1 MADLTL
7 GVEEE
12 LMLIDP
18 ATLELSNETDP
29 FHLEAGEI
37 YGENLKAEFH
47 AACIEIVT
55 DVCDDVGE
63 LKAQLGMM
71 RANVI
76 KLAEKH
82 GVLIGAA
89 GTHPTTHWKSVNLT
103 AGQRYSQILD
113 RMQDL
118 ARANLIY
125 GLHCHVGIEDPE
137 ARIHVMNAARYFLP
151 HLLALSCSSP
161 FWQASATGHRSIRSH
176 IFRRFPRTGV
186 PDYFGSY
193 EEYTRFVNLLV
204 KTGCIDNAKMIY
216 WDIRPHPF
224 FPTVEFRIFDI
235 PSRMG
240 ETIAIVALLQAIVR
254 KLLLLYQNNLGHRLY
269 RRALIAE
276 NVYRAARW
284 GLDGSLIDF
293 QKARE
298 VPTRVAIRELCEFLR
313 EDFQALGSE
322 SQIEVINAILEDGN
336 SAIRQLRRFE
346 ETGDMTE
353 VVKGII
359 ADTAEGLPRV
369 D

>member
-1 MADLTL
+1 MADLTI

-18 ATLELSNETDP
+18 TTLELSNKTDS
-29 FHLEAGEI
+29 FHVEAEKTH
-37 YGENLKAEFH
+37 GENLKAEFH
-47 AACIEIVT
+47 SACIEIVT
-55 DVCDDVGE
+55 DVCADID
-63 LKAQLGMM
+63 QLGSELRKM
-71 RANVI
+71 RRSVLD
-76 KLAEKH
+76 LATKH
-82 GVLIGAA
+82 DVLIGAA
-89 GTHPTTHWKSVNLT
+89 GTHPTTHWKAVNLT
-103 AGQRYSQILD
+103 VGKRYSQILD

-151 HLLALSCSSP
+151 HLLALACSSP
-161 FWQASATGHRSIRSH
+161 FWQGGSTGHRSIRTH

-186 PDYFGSY
+186 PDYFGSH

-224 FPTVEFRIFDI
+224 YPTVEFRIFDT
-235 PSRMG
+235 PSRVD
-240 ETIAIVALLQAIVR
+240 ETVAIVSVLQAIVR

-293 QKARE
+293 QKAKE

-313 EDFQALGSE
+313 EDMDALGSLD
-322 SQIEVINAILEDGN
+322 QLDVIYRILEEGN
-336 SAIRQLRRFE
+336 SAVRQLKRFE
-346 ETGDMTE
+346 ESGDMKT
-353 VVKGII
+353 VVRGII
-359 ADTAEGLPRV
+359 DDTKIGL

>member
-18 ATLELSNETDP
+18 RTLELSTQTDP
-29 FHLEAGEI
+29 FHLEAGQI

-47 AACIEIVT
+47 TACIEIVT
-55 DVCDDVGE
+55 DVCADV
-63 LKAQLGMM
+63 AQLERDLGRM
-71 RANVI
+71 RRNVLD
-76 KLAEKH
+76 LATKH
-82 GVLIGAA
+82 DVLIGAA
-89 GTHPTTHWKSVNLT
+89 GTHPTTHWRAVKLT
-103 AGQRYSQILD
+103 AGNRYSQILD

-161 FWQASATGHRSIRSH
+161 FWQGGATGHRSIRTS

-193 EEYTRFVNLLV
+193 EEYSRFVNLLV

-235 PSRMG
+235 PSRVD
-240 ETIAIVALLQAIVR
+240 ETVAIVALLQAIVR
-254 KLLLLYQNNLGHRLY
+254 KLLMLYQNNLGHRLY

-284 GLDGSLIDF
+284 GLDGTLIDF

-298 VPTRVAIRELCEFLR
+298 VPTRIAIRELCEFLR
-313 EDFQALGSE
+313 DDFEALGSADR
-322 SQIEVINAILEDGN
+322 IDDINRILEDGN
-336 SAIRQLRRFE
+336 SAIRQLRRQE
-346 ETGDMTE
+346 ESGDLKE
-353 VVKGII
+353 VVRGIV
-359 ADTAEGLPRV
+359 ADTAQGLP